1 MSEPKDLAHCS
12 TNLTLLF
19 SEAFIVVI
27 CKFKTIAGENSSIP
41 KATSSENYHLSKGK
55 NVNEI
60 TFLAFIK
67 FEAPCYIKVK
77 LKPNYK
83 KRPPDFLKRMYYI
96 NYQI

>member
-1 MSEPKDLAHCS
+1 MSVQKDLAYCW

-41 KATSSENYHLSKGK
+41 PEATSSENYHLSKGK

-67 FEAPCYIKVK
+67 FEAPCLYKSQAKTK
-77 LKPNYK
+77 L
-83 KRPPDFLKRMYYI
+83 
-96 NYQI
+96 